1 MSERQQELE
10 RRLQDVT
17 GQLGSSKKNAKKG
30 ERILPMKKI
39 FYLKRKIFTKKSL
52 QILFLAI
59 F

>member
-30 ERILPMKKI
+30 ILKI
-39 FYLKRKIFTKKSL
+39 LSRGDLNFTIK
-52 QILFLAI
+52 
-59 F
+59 